1 MAKIF
6 IIDDE
11 PKLLEMIG
19 SYLRQEGYAVVTE
32 SDTTYVIEK
41 IQSEQPDVIILDVLM
56 PVMNGF
62 DLLKHIRQFSSVPVL
77 MLTAKSEE
85 ADKVLGLELGADDYL
100 TKPFG
105 LRELLARIR
114 ALLRRSHMTN
124 ATSAKEGQNGA
135 FLTNTLNNTDVSTDD
150 VDQEEVLK
158 VGALQLYPQR
168 MVLYKN
174 SEAVNL
180 TPTEFKILDTLMRHP
195 GRVYTR
201 VQLLEKLGDAYI
213 GYDRVLD
220 THISN
225 LRKKIEDSPQNPKY
239 ILTVYGIGYK
249 MGQG

>member
-11 PKLLEMIG
+11 PKLLELIG
-19 SYLRQEGYAVVTE
+19 TYLSQEGYTIVTE
-32 SDTTYVIEK
+32 SDTTHVIEK
-41 IQSEQPDVIILDVLM
+41 ILFEQPDLIILDVLM
-56 PVMNGF
+56 PVINGF
-62 DLLKHIRQFSSVPVL
+62 DLLKDIRKFSMVPVL

-105 LRELLARIR
+105 LRELLARVR
-114 ALLRRSHMTN
+114 ALLRR
-124 ATSAKEGQNGA
+124 Q
-135 FLTNTLNNTDVSTDD
+135 LTNLALDQEAQNSSHLKHALNSTGIN
-150 VDQEEVLK
+150 VEKMNQEEVLQ

-168 MVLYKN
+168 MMLYKK
-174 SEAVNL
+174 SEAINL
-180 TPTEFKILDTLMRHP
+180 TPTEFKILETLMRHP

-201 VQLLEKLGDAYI
+201 AQLLEKLGDAYI

-220 THISN
+220 THMSN
-225 LRKKIEDSPQNPKY
+225 LRKKIEDTPQQPKY
-239 ILTVYGIGYK
+239 IVTVYGVGYK